1 MVRLAAGSQVRGF
14 GEDVKR
20 KGCRVN
26 LYVHLCMHVSVYVC
40 VCVHMHEY
48 VTSWEEKV
56 HTVSIENLCLIDLAQ
71 YYIPSTRQV
80 LGI

>member
-1 MVRLAAGSQVRGF
+1 MQV
-14 GEDVKR
+14 GELMCVSV
-20 KGCRVN
+20 CAN
-26 LYVHLCMHVSVYVC
+26 MHVRVCLNAYVC

-56 HTVSIENLCLIDLAQ
+56 HTVSGENLCLIDLAQ

-80 LGI
+80 LGT